1 MHSGDYCNLLK
12 SNKPITA
19 NENATIILAE
29 ILFQA
34 SQIEKDFSDCSFEN
48 LDIEQPELLQLAA

>member
-12 SNKPITA
+12 SNK
-19 NENATIILAE
+19 TIIANTNETKLAE

-34 SQIEKDFSDCSFEN
+34 GQIEKDFSDCTFEN
-48 LDIEQPELLQLAA
+48 LDVEQSELLQLAA

>member
-19 NENATIILAE
+19 NENATILAE

-48 LDIEQPELLQLAA
+48 LDIEQSELLQLAA